1 MTGFQLFGLNYE
13 FPQRAIDCCLRM
25 GGIRGEELDQCHLSD
40 FTRVV
45 LSQAK
50 HLDYVLSILRRAQ
63 REKVNS
69 MFRLTLQLS
78 FFLCIGIILFARF
91 PPMLVLRPSILGC
104 LKHVL
109 LTPTGV
115 DELFLE

>member
-1 MTGFQLFGLNYE
+1 MSSERLHAC
-13 FPQRAIDCCLRM
+13 RAEPSEASRL
-25 GGIRGEELDQCHLSD
+25 
-40 FTRVV
+40 
-45 LSQAK
+45 
-50 HLDYVLSILRRAQ
+50 RAQ
-63 REKVNS
+63 HIGRARREKVNS